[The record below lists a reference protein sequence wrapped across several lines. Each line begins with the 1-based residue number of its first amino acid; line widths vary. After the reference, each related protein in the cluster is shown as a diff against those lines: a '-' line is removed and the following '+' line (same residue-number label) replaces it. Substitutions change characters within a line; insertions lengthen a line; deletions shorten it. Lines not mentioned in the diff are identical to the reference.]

1 MGAALKAHAAW
12 LVNALSI
19 GRNPLRR
26 PIDRL
31 AAGLTLV
38 LLMAAMI
45 AVPASGMFAGSMH
58 QDLSARAEQAAASS
72 HPVSAVVA
80 TAPSLSIPVSEVYT
94 QDAVSSTA
102 VVEWR
107 NGLHE
112 QSARVQVPSSAKVG
126 DAVEVWVDQQGNRV
140 PPPPDSHS
148 VTASA
153 VFAALLLLVVLE
165 IGSFTLIGAIQA
177 GARRVAMHAWAREW
191 DYVQGGGTW
200 SQR

>member
-12 LVNALSI
+12 LVNSLSI

-31 AAGLTLV
+31 AAGLTLL
-38 LLMAAMI
+38 LLMVAMI
-45 AVPASGMFAGSMH
+45 AVPVSGMFAGSLH
-58 QDLSARAEQAAASS
+58 QDLSDRAEQAAASS
-72 HPVSAVVA
+72 RSVSAVVA
-80 TAPSLSIPVSEVYT
+80 TAPSLSVPASEVYT
-94 QDAVSSTA
+94 QDSVSSTA

-112 QSARVQVPSSAKVG
+112 QSSRVQVPSSAQVG
-126 DAVEVWVDQQGNRV
+126 DTVEVWVDQQGNRV
-140 PPPPDSHS
+140 PPPPDAGS
-148 VTASA
+148 VAASA

-165 IGSFTLIGAIQA
+165 IGSFTLISAVQA
-177 GARRVAMHAWAREW
+177 GARRIGMHAWAREW

>member
-31 AAGLTLV
+31 AAGLTLM
-38 LLMAAMI
+38 LLMVAMI
-45 AVPASGMFAGSMH
+45 AVPASGMFGGSMH
-58 QDLSARAEQAAASS
+58 RDLSERAQQAAGASR
-72 HPVSAVVA
+72 PVTAVVTSPPA
-80 TAPSLSIPVSEVYT
+80 LSIPVSEVYS

-102 VVEWR
+102 VAEWR
-107 NGLHE
+107 TGLHE
-112 QSARVQVPSSAKVG
+112 HSSRVQVPSGTKVG
-126 DAVEVWVDQQGNRV
+126 DPVEVWVDQRGERV
-140 PPPPDSHS
+140 PPPPDAGA

-165 IGSFTLIGAIQA
+165 IGSFALIGAVQA
-177 GARRVAMHAWAREW
+177 AARRVAMHAWAREW

>member
-12 LVNALSI
+12 LVNSLSI

-31 AAGLTLV
+31 AAGLTL
-38 LLMAAMI
+38 LLVMVAMI
-45 AVPASGMFAGSMH
+45 AVPVSGMFAESTH
-58 QDLSARAEQAAASS
+58 RDLSERAEQAAATSRS
-72 HPVSAVVA
+72 VNAVVT
-80 TAPSLSIPVSEVYT
+80 TAPSLSIPVSEVYS

-112 QSARVQVPSSAKVG
+112 QRSRVQVPSSAKVG
-126 DAVEVWVDQQGNRV
+126 DTVPVWVDQQGDRV
-140 PPPPDSHS
+140 PPPPDAQS

-153 VFAALLLLVVLE
+153 VFAGILLLVVLE
-165 IGSFTLIGAIQA
+165 IGSFALIGAVQA
-177 GARRVAMHAWAREW
+177 AARRIGMRAWGREW
-191 DYVQGGGTW
+191 DLVQGGGTW

>member
-1 MGAALKAHAAW
+1 MGAALRAHAAW
-12 LVNALSI
+12 LVNALSFS
-19 GRNPLRR
+19 RNPLRR

-31 AAGLTLV
+31 AAGLTLL

-45 AVPASGMFAGSMH
+45 AVPVSGMFAGSVH
-58 QDLSARAEQAAASS
+58 RDLSERAEQAVASS
-72 HPVSAVVA
+72 RPVSAVVA
-80 TAPSLSIPVSEVYT
+80 EPPSLSIPASEVYS

-107 NGLHE
+107 HGLHG

-126 DAVEVWVDQQGNRV
+126 DRVEVWVDQQGHRV
-140 PPPPDSHS
+140 PPPPDTRS

-165 IGSFTLIGAIQA
+165 IGSVTLIGAVQV
-177 GARRVAMHAWAREW
+177 GARRIAMNAWAREW
-191 DYVQGGGTW
+191 EHLQQGGTW

>member
-26 PIDRL
+26 PIDRV
-31 AAGLTLV
+31 AAGLTLL

-45 AVPASGMFAGSMH
+45 AIPVSGLFAESMH
-58 QDLSARAEQAAASS
+58 RDLSERAEHAAASS
-72 HPVSAVVA
+72 RPVNAVVA
-80 TAPSLSIPVSEVYT
+80 TTPSLSIPVSEVYS
-94 QDAVSSTA
+94 QDSVSSTA

-112 QSARVQVPSSAKVG
+112 QRSRVQVPSSAQVG
-126 DAVEVWVDQQGNRV
+126 DTVPVWIDQQGNRV
-140 PPPPDSHS
+140 PPPPDSRS
-148 VTASA
+148 VAASA

-165 IGSFTLIGAIQA
+165 IGSFTLISAVQA
-177 GARRVAMHAWAREW
+177 GARRIGMQAWAREW